1 VVQCKSPLCTT
12 AVDYEGTQRDA
23 SAVYRPTSRWCDG
36 RGLLRLS
43 VATAIVILLGAGG
56 GNSGE
61 RLPRNLGGLFAR
73 LIEETVVPPQSG
85 TVLASL
91 DDDAARPG
99 CPDPYALWSA
109 SAPDDVGIR
118 QRAHLE
124 GRSIPGTV
132 VGQSGWRYSSF
143 AAFECKSPIEWPWFG
158 ALSGR
163 SGFE

>member
-99 CPDPYALWSA
+99 CPDPSRVGVFLELWLGNL
-109 SAPDDVGIR
+109 VG
-118 QRAHLE
+118 
-124 GRSIPGTV
+124 GTV
-132 VGQSGWRYSSF
+132 VLQLLNVSLR
-143 AAFECKSPIEWPWFG
+143 
-158 ALSGR
+158 LSGHGLAR
-163 SGFE
+163 CQGVRDSNSSTA